1 MTPDRIVQTAHG
13 LYVREAGVWYLV
25 RGVEG
30 TAVAPVVVLSG
41 PVTFEVRTEPVRV
54 DD

>member
-1 MTPDRIVQTAHG
+1 MIAEQMIQTAQG
-13 LYVREAGVWYLV
+13 LFVREAGVWYLV

-30 TAVAPVVVLSG
+30 TATAPVVVLSG
-41 PVTFEVRTEPVRV
+41 PVTFEVRTAPKPV

>member
-1 MTPDRIVQTAHG
+1 MMVEQMIQTAHG